1 MSAPTFHVVRFSCQ
15 GLPHNA
21 ILPHRQHPQQRK
33 HRPDSPQRVC
43 QKRDSKRKN
52 SNAFRFWH
60 DAALVFSRRSSP
72 AAMLD
77 SPLPTRRQGDIRL
90 PSQAA
95 SDRDLRSV
103 SRSRAVRLLALPFD
117 KAGCLSY
124 TWQVGV
130 LQRLVRQ
137 LARFSRRAED
147 ESNGFLRLAATGW
160 ALFSRPNDASGSR
173 SPLRGC
179 PGHDSRFPAH
189 LRSCWPVSRFIQP
202 RPHPYPGCPWIVQC
216 PCG

>member
-1 MSAPTFHVVRFSCQ
+1 MDRGADRKEGRCEKWLSVSWFEVVSAFEVIQ
-15 GLPHNA
+15 
-21 ILPHRQHPQQRK
+21 
-33 HRPDSPQRVC
+33 
-43 QKRDSKRKN
+43 
-52 SNAFRFWH
+52 
-60 DAALVFSRRSSP
+60 DAEWLVIVAVFP
-72 AAMLD
+72 AVMLD

-95 SDRDLRSV
+95 SDRNLRSV

-160 ALFSRPNDASGSR
+160 ALLSLLLIYCR
-173 SPLRGC
+173 
-179 PGHDSRFPAH
+179 
-189 LRSCWPVSRFIQP
+189 
-202 RPHPYPGCPWIVQC
+202 
-216 PCG
+216 

>member
-1 MSAPTFHVVRFSCQ
+1 MPCAVFACWIGFDPDTSTS
-15 GLPHNA
+15 
-21 ILPHRQHPQQRK
+21 ILPHHQHPQQRR

-43 QKRDSKRKN
+43 QKRDSECKN
-52 SNAFRFWH
+52 GNILRFWH
-60 DAALVFSRRSSP
+60 DAVLVFSRRSSP

-137 LARFSRRAED
+137 LARFSRQAED

-160 ALFSRPNDASGSR
+160 ALRPGFSQSR
-173 SPLRGC
+173 
-179 PGHDSRFPAH
+179 
-189 LRSCWPVSRFIQP
+189 
-202 RPHPYPGCPWIVQC
+202 QC
-216 PCG
+216 PCGLAGYASNSHLIDPAMTPA

>member
-1 MSAPTFHVVRFSCQ
+1 MAQTKRSHVCTIPLRVRFSCQ

-21 ILPHRQHPQQRK
+21 ILPHHQHPQQRK

-43 QKRDSKRKN
+43 HKRDAERKN
-52 SNAFRFWH
+52 GDIFRFWH
-60 DAALVFSRRSSP
+60 DAALVFSRRSFP

-95 SDRDLRSV
+95 SDRNLRSV

-160 ALFSRPNDASGSR
+160 ALRPGFSQSR
-173 SPLRGC
+173 
-179 PGHDSRFPAH
+179 
-189 LRSCWPVSRFIQP
+189 
-202 RPHPYPGCPWIVQC
+202 QC